1 MLLALQER
9 QFRIEVG
16 YGLEGTLTDGKT
28 GRIQDEYII
37 PYLKQNDWNNG
48 IKNGFSAI
56 LNEVSKEYNV
66 EVGTKKVTSAKNMTN
81 NQSISYIVTSFSG
94 FGIPIIS
101 FIIGRIL
108 KKKNFKKGRK
118 LLIFGIYI
126 IIVGIV
132 NYFIYNIFSTIT
144 GSRIINNS
152 RIFNNI
158 WFYVVYSW
166 IF

>member
-66 EVGTKKVTSAKNMTN
+66 EVGTKK
-81 NQSISYIVTSFSG
+81 
-94 FGIPIIS
+94 
-101 FIIGRIL
+101 
-108 KKKNFKKGRK
+108 
-118 LLIFGIYI
+118 
-126 IIVGIV
+126 
-132 NYFIYNIFSTIT
+132 
-144 GSRIINNS
+144 
-152 RIFNNI
+152 
-158 WFYVVYSW
+158 
-166 IF
+166 